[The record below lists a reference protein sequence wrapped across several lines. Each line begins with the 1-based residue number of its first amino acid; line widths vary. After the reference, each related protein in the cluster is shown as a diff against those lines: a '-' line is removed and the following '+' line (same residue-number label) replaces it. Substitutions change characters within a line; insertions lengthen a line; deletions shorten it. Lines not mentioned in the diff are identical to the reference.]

1 MSATPID
8 ITSQSFIVDPGDYS
22 SINHSNYLSVVQEIA
37 RNNPQKYA
45 QCRSNLKTNFAAA
58 IHRETYFRYYLFLT
72 LGKAASGESYLT
84 ALGSADFIPAVPRQ
98 VASKIALE
106 QAESALQCALRSI
119 DTILPPDGAAASRI
133 YVGND
138 VPAVNPVV
146 PTTV

>member
-8 ITSQSFIVDPGDYS
+8 TTTQNFLVDPGDYS
-22 SINHSNYLSVVQEIA
+22 SINHSNYLSVVGEIA

-45 QCRSNLKTNFAAA
+45 QTRSNLKTNFAAA
-58 IHRETYFRYYLFLT
+58 IHRETYFRFYLFLT

-84 ALGSADFIPAVPRQ
+84 ALGSANFIPAVPKQ
-98 VASKIALE
+98 LASKIALE
-106 QAESALQCALRSI
+106 QAETALRCALQSI
-119 DTILPPDGAAASRI
+119 DTILPPDGAAASRL

-146 PTTV
+146 PATV